1 MKAELE
7 KIYHL
12 GQAVRG
18 SHGFFMEYYGK
29 VTCRQKNKKVSLE
42 ANEKCK
48 QRWQS
53 QFTECEGQDLRVFE
67 RYSGFLNK
75 LGRI

>member
-29 VTCRQKNKKVSLE
+29 VTCRQKNKRSLWKQMKSVSKDGSHSSLSVKVKTSESL
-42 ANEKCK
+42 NV
-48 QRWQS
+48 
-53 QFTECEGQDLRVFE
+53 TVVFLT
-67 RYSGFLNK
+67 S
-75 LGRI
+75 